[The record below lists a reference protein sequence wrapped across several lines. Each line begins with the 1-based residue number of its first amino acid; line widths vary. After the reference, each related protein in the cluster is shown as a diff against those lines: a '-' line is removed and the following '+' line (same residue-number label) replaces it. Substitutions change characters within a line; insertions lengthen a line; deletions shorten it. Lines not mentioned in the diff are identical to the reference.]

1 MILNKK
7 KVKRVTK
14 LLFETALLIGKSNL
28 TPEQKAAI
36 EVLETVLENIHEEL
50 NKGENNEN

>member
-50 NKGENNEN
+50 NKTGT